1 MRAVL
6 QAEIIN
12 KVNIVNMP
20 GVEVTRVNRMLP
32 SCPSFRRKRTLCC
45 PDGHLSFSILTFSLQ
60 SGSSLIAICNVS
72 HLEHMTDLGLRNPRL
87 KSVLNTLQ

>member
-32 SCPSFRRKRTLCC
+32 SCPSSFRRKRTLRC
-45 PDGHLSFSILTFSLQ
+45 PDGHLSLFLS
-60 SGSSLIAICNVS
+60 
-72 HLEHMTDLGLRNPRL
+72 
-87 KSVLNTLQ
+87 

>member
-20 GVEVTRVNRMLP
+20 GVEVTNRMLP
-32 SCPSFRRKRTLCC
+32 SCPSSFRRKRTLRC
-45 PDGHLSFSILTFSLQ
+45 PDGHLSLFLS
-60 SGSSLIAICNVS
+60 
-72 HLEHMTDLGLRNPRL
+72 
-87 KSVLNTLQ
+87 